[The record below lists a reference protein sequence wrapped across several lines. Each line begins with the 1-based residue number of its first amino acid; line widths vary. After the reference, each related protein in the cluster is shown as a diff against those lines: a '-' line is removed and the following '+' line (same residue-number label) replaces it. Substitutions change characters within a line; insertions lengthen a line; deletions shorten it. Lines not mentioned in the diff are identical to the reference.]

1 MCGDQKNMG
10 ILECDDG
17 NTISGDGCSS
27 ECLKEENFLCVG
39 GTYKTPDICRE
50 TISPFLASVILINH
64 EELEI
69 HFTELVKFKGNKLFI
84 DIIS

>member
-1 MCGDQKNMG
+1 MCGDEKNMG

-17 NTISGDGCSS
+17 NAISGDGCSS
-27 ECLKEENFLCVG
+27 ECLKEANFLCEG

-50 TISPFLASVILINH
+50 IIPPLLASVILLNH

-69 HFTELVKFKGNKLFI
+69 HFTELVKFKGMFL
-84 DIIS
+84 